1 MSFYIKKYLWVFHV
15 VCIVVAS
22 YFLARMT
29 TTIIGMKMQ
38 ASLALPQ
45 IRVPTLLGVS
55 EANTGLKRDEYKPI
69 TARNIFDSKAKD
81 DEGGVV
87 VNDETP
93 EKEKVEEPVNTG
105 EARPTQLKILLFS
118 TLSVGEGKDKRSSC
132 IIVPESK
139 KDDQQVFTIGDA
151 VPLASESK
159 VVRILNHRVEF
170 INKGQL
176 EYVEYNDEKEVVSSA
191 VDEKPSKGET
201 KEAEGNGEA
210 VEKVSET
217 SFVIPRSEVDKALS
231 GGNILTQIAIVPD
244 PKGKGFKIRTIAPG
258 SIFTKLGLK
267 RGDTLLKVNG
277 NELTA
282 SGAMDLFNQ
291 LKSETKFNL
300 EVERRGK
307 AITYDYEVR

>member
-1 MSFYIKKYLWVFHV
+1 MFHV

-69 TARNIFDSKAKD
+69 TARNIFDSKAKE
-81 DEGGVV
+81 DEGGPVAT
-87 VNDETP
+87 NDVP

-132 IIVPESK
+132 IIVPEAK

-176 EYVEYNDEKEVVSSA
+176 EYVEYSDEKEIASSGGE
-191 VDEKPSKGET
+191 DKPSKEET
-201 KEAEGNGEA
+201 KEGEGTGGEA

-291 LKSETKFNL
+291 LKSETKFTL
-300 EVERRGK
+300 DIERRGK
-307 AITYDYEVR
+307 TITYDYEVK